1 MSKLK
6 SFKEYANERQFST
19 SNLEKLDR
27 IKTLKELKGY
37 KSLYNIYL
45 KFIDNESYLIKT
57 KQESKGKEESIVK
70 SNSKNKK
77 GVYKESKYNNYLKF
91 KKKEE
96 STKKDLSKKE
106 ESIKNNYKKSKQ
118 TSKVQK
124 TTNDILN
131 EKINISKAQI
141 RLINKEVVV
150 FTKDKQIFDLLDNRL
165 LGGDSYY
172 TSCFI
177 NLCNLIKNQKIDYI
191 ITEIDNRLVAKLNR
205 EQIKQ
210 VFQIEKYKF
219 RADRLF
225 QKINAT
231 EVKRLSIDK
240 NDNELILIQS
250 HPLLISGRVED
261 FKKVLN
267 ITNNKGEYIKG
278 IKEISLNIDYYYI
291 NKLLESESGSNY
303 FTFYKDFYE
312 IVFTHLDSLGNS
324 NSLKVDTDYIY
335 KVFFSLFHHYNNQ
348 KDKNKGYFKLDNDL
362 IYKFIQD
369 ANFQYSRKQNSIDFH
384 KIKDLKE
391 KLNLNE
397 KGSDILA
404 SESIDIL
411 IENLNK
417 AIEIGNTSISKY
429 YKSKKQS
436 EPDLPRFLPKTK
448 IENDKLIFYYENK
461 HLLE

>member
-57 KQESKGKEESIVK
+57 KQESKGKEESVVK

-77 GVYKESKYNNYLKF
+77 GVSKESKDNTYSKF

-106 ESIKNNYKKSKQ
+106 ESKNKSYNKNNK

-124 TTNDILN
+124 TTNEILN
-131 EKINISKAQI
+131 EKINISKAQV

-177 NLCNLIKNQKIDYI
+177 NLCNLIKNQKIEYN
-191 ITEIDNRLVAKLNR
+191 ITEIDNRLVTKLNR
-205 EQIKQ
+205 EQIRQ

-219 RADRLF
+219 RADELF
-225 QKINAT
+225 RKINAT

-240 NDNELILIQS
+240 E
-250 HPLLISGRVED
+250 
-261 FKKVLN
+261 
-267 ITNNKGEYIKG
+267 
-278 IKEISLNIDYYYI
+278 
-291 NKLLESESGSNY
+291 
-303 FTFYKDFYE
+303 
-312 IVFTHLDSLGNS
+312 
-324 NSLKVDTDYIY
+324 
-335 KVFFSLFHHYNNQ
+335 
-348 KDKNKGYFKLDNDL
+348 
-362 IYKFIQD
+362 
-369 ANFQYSRKQNSIDFH
+369 
-384 KIKDLKE
+384 
-391 KLNLNE
+391 
-397 KGSDILA
+397 
-404 SESIDIL
+404 
-411 IENLNK
+411 
-417 AIEIGNTSISKY
+417 
-429 YKSKKQS
+429 
-436 EPDLPRFLPKTK
+436 
-448 IENDKLIFYYENK
+448 
-461 HLLE
+461 